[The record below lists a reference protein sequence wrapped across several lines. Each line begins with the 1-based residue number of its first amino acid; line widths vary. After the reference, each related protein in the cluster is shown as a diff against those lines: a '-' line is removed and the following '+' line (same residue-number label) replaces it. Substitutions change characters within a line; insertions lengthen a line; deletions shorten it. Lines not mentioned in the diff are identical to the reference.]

1 MNMKLL
7 ELKNFGVFD
16 IILLA
21 LFVVY
26 IVFPVPT
33 PQWLVPAIDS
43 PIGMLIIFAAAV
55 SLFVY
60 RSPIL
65 GVLFI
70 LVAYEL
76 LRRNHHVPTSSPI
89 VVDTQYLANR
99 VPQRLPSSQ
108 QDKNSELQALNP
120 PRPNTLEE
128 EIVEK
133 QSPIGVSQLPV
144 MTNTSFHPVN
154 DRTELGMAS
163 V

>member
-1 MNMKLL
+1 MDMKFL

-21 LFVVY
+21 LFVIY

-43 PIGMLIIFAAAV
+43 PIGMLIIFAATV

-76 LRRNHHVPTSSPI
+76 LRRNHHEPPSSPI
-89 VVDTQYLANR
+89 VLDTQYLANR
-99 VPQRLPSSQ
+99 VPQKLPSQ
-108 QDKNSELQALNP
+108 QEKNNELQSMNP
-120 PRPNTLEE
+120 HRTNTLEE

-133 QSPIGVSQLPV
+133 QTPIGVSNLPV
-144 MTNTSFHPVN
+144 MTSTTFHPVN
-154 DRTELGMAS
+154 GRTELGMTAI
-163 V
+163 

>member
-1 MNMKLL
+1 MDMKLL
-7 ELKNFGVFD
+7 ELKNFGAFD

-21 LFVVY
+21 LFVIY

-43 PIGMLIIFAAAV
+43 PIGMLIIFAATV

-76 LRRNHHVPTSSPI
+76 LRRNHHELPSSSI
-89 VVDTQYLANR
+89 VLDTQYLANR
-99 VPQRLPSSQ
+99 VPQKLPSQ
-108 QDKNSELQALNP
+108 QEKNNDLQVMNSHST
-120 PRPNTLEE
+120 NTLEE
-128 EIVEK
+128 EIIEK
-133 QSPIGVSQLPV
+133 QTPIGVSNLPV
-144 MTNTSFHPVN
+144 MTSTTFHPVN
-154 DRTELGMAS
+154 GRTELGMTAI
-163 V
+163 